1 MAAQEGAGEERELV
15 IEAAARLFV
24 QLGYDG
30 TTLQMIGAVAG
41 MSAQQVSRLVE
52 DKQHLY
58 LEVMTRYSRAE
69 AVYMRGV
76 MERISPD
83 MAGLHTLVDG
93 YLDYSIAHPELRA
106 LWVHRWLKDAA
117 DVQDVE
123 GLYRPLLGALVEM
136 FKDAVRPGYDLEL
149 GFWNIIWMVNG
160 FIHVGLIDAEG
171 TRRFGDHPPTLR
183 RFRAYMHDM
192 LERTAA

>member
-1 MAAQEGAGEERELV
+1 VAAQGDAAEERELV

-30 TTLQMIGAVAG
+30 TTLQMIGEVAG
-41 MSAQQVSRLVE
+41 MSAQQVARLVE

-58 LEVMTRYSRAE
+58 LEVMTRYSKAE
-69 AVYMRGV
+69 SAYLRGV
-76 MERISPD
+76 MERIKPD
-83 MAGLHTLVDG
+83 MAGLHALVDG
-93 YLDYSIAHPELRA
+93 YLDYSVAHPQLRA
-106 LWVHRWLKDAA
+106 LWLHRWLQDAA

-123 GLYRPLLGALVEM
+123 GLYRPLLAALIEM

-149 GFWNIIWMVNG
+149 GLWNIIWMVNG
-160 FIHVGLIDAEG
+160 FIHVGIVDAEG
-171 TRRFGDHPPTLR
+171 VRRFADHPPTLR
-183 RFRAYMHDM
+183 RFRAYMHEM